1 MTVEASERAA
11 LRAKFVVYHASRDVR
26 VRDELVGAH
35 IALAEHL
42 ARRFNHRGEPLD
54 DLIQVACVGLLKAV
68 ERFDPGR
75 GLEFSTFAIPTIVG
89 ELKRHFRDTGW
100 AVRVPRRVQELH
112 LQLGTIVATLSQEL
126 GRSPTIP
133 EIAQAA
139 GTTDDSVLDAME
151 AGHAYRSASLDG
163 GMDDEEHGPP
173 AAIQA
178 RLGVDD
184 PELISVE
191 RRATLAPLLE
201 TLPPR
206 QQVIIHLRFF
216 EGMTQS
222 EIAKQL
228 GISQM
233 HVSRLLARS
242 LEELR
247 AQASNPTVAAG

>member
-89 ELKRHFRDTGW
+89 ELKRHFRDKGW
-100 AVRVPRRVQELH
+100 AVRVPRQVQELY
-112 LQLGTIVATLSQEL
+112 LLVSALTNEL
-126 GRSPTIP
+126 GRSPTII
-133 EIAQAA
+133 EVAER
-139 GTTDDSVLDAME
+139 GRVTEEEVLEAME
-151 AGHAYRSASLDG
+151 AGRAYRSASLDSSTG
-163 GMDDEEHGPP
+163 DDDAPTLSS
-173 AAIQA
+173 
-178 RLGVDD
+178 RLGSED
-184 PELISVE
+184 PGMADVE
-191 RRATLAPLLE
+191 HRLTIGPLLE
-201 TLPPR
+201 ALPER
-206 QQVIIHLRFF
+206 EKFILRMRFF
-216 EGMTQS
+216 EGKTQS
-222 EIAKQL
+222 EIAREL

-233 HVSRLLARS
+233 HVSRLIARS
-242 LEELR
+242 LRQLR
-247 AQASNPTVAAG
+247 GLVGADIDR